1 MFEKPCKRGESKWLW
16 LHRRFGRDNE
26 FEIQMNLERSKAEWL
41 DLKALTQYACVSERT
56 LREWLHRPIDSLPAS
71 RVGSKIL
78 VRRSTFD
85 QWLEN
90 HRMKLVDVGC
100 IVDEM
105 VTGVMRTN

>member
-1 MFEKPCKRGESKWLW
+1 MIS
-16 LHRRFGRDNE
+16 
-26 FEIQMNLERSKAEWL
+26 ERSKAEWL
-41 DLKALTQYACVSERT
+41 DLKALTGYACISERT

-90 HRMKLVDVGC
+90 HRLKLVDVGC
-100 IVDEM
+100 IVDDM
-105 VTGVMRTN
+105 LAGVTGTN